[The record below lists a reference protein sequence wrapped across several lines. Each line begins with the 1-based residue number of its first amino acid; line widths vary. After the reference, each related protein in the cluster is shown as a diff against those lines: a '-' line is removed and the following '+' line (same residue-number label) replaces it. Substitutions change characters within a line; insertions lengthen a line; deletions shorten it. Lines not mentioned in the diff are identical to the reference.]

1 MGALCKKVPDFFAR
15 GLEVH
20 YTRTVWRL
28 LSKLHQ
34 SSKSAPRTLQLDP
47 GAFASAHDHIVCDLS
62 RFGRRGD
69 GLPNLQIQGCSVGW
83 LHAANWSSR
92 RRASRAVLL
101 VLQEHSLV
109 RSLDRTAAAAT
120 STRNP
125 TTHSASYTSMFSL
138 PQARTHANALS
149 TNAVQNLV
157 AQQHVLS
164 PCGLSQTLDD
174 V

>member
-69 GLPNLQIQGCSVGW
+69 GLPNLQIPGLQRGMAPRSKLVFASKGEPRGSFG
-83 LHAANWSSR
+83 SSG
-92 RRASRAVLL
+92 AFAG
-101 VLQEHSLV
+101 
-109 RSLDRTAAAAT
+109 
-120 STRNP
+120 P
-125 TTHSASYTSMFSL
+125 L
-138 PQARTHANALS
+138 P
-149 TNAVQNLV
+149 
-157 AQQHVLS
+157 
-164 PCGLSQTLDD
+164 
-174 V
+174 